1 MKYFLLSFLMVST
14 LANAEVL
21 FQQKHHPPQI
31 NNQEKNGSFPR
42 YTQYLNTIPF
52 ETNSSTIYLSNE
64 ALIEEGFI
72 IKSNIILANESEDNR
87 KEVKDDAILKII
99 ETSLRFA
106 TNNNGKALV
115 NNKNGLYLL
124 SINENQ
130 FHVKLEEE
138 IELSFKKEEHIV
150 DSFDIDNEGN
160 IVISLVDM
168 DTKSTQLW
176 RRDIDANWTMLF
188 TSRSITP
195 FNIAIDGKDVVFKM
209 QYRDCEGVYSNSE
222 LATIN
227 SLSNDISNTVTLVP
241 ISPEHKEEQ
250 IMKVL
255 GVSDKVVTVHM
266 ARKGKHFVRKYNLE
280 TRESND
286 YKLPKKFDNVL
297 RLIVDHISNNTI
309 HILNE
314 TTGSREVL
322 HLN

>member
-1 MKYFLLSFLMVST
+1 MST

-87 KEVKDDAILKII
+87 KEVK
-99 ETSLRFA
+99 
-106 TNNNGKALV
+106 
-115 NNKNGLYLL
+115 
-124 SINENQ
+124 
-130 FHVKLEEE
+130 
-138 IELSFKKEEHIV
+138 
-150 DSFDIDNEGN
+150 
-160 IVISLVDM
+160 
-168 DTKSTQLW
+168 
-176 RRDIDANWTMLF
+176 
-188 TSRSITP
+188 
-195 FNIAIDGKDVVFKM
+195 
-209 QYRDCEGVYSNSE
+209 
-222 LATIN
+222 
-227 SLSNDISNTVTLVP
+227 
-241 ISPEHKEEQ
+241 
-250 IMKVL
+250 VL